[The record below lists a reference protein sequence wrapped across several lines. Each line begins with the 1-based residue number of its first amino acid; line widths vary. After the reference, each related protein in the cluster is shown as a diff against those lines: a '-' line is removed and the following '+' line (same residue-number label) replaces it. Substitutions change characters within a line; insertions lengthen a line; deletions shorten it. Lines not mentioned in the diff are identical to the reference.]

1 MLLQSKNIFAQI
13 AQGEIEISAVYFWV
27 LLGVIIVL
35 FIYLLQKTNQI
46 LDKRNKTSEVPE
58 VTDEPVVAV
67 QNSINT
73 TRPINGEE
81 VAAIA
86 MALSL
91 YKKEFDRK
99 LHLKTTI
106 QRVSKAYSPWNS
118 KIYTL
123 RQNPR
128 N

>member
-27 LLGVIIVL
+27 LLGVVVIL

-46 LDKRNKTSEVPE
+46 LDKKNKVSEVP
-58 VTDEPVVAV
+58 DEPIVAV
-67 QNSINT
+67 QNSINA

-81 VAAIA
+81 AAAIA

-106 QRVSKAYSPWNS
+106 QRVSRAYSPWNS